1 MATSSPAL
9 FFVPFGVSLLVL
21 CLAERVLHIFL
32 RLFAPAAAG
41 KGDGIRGQLVI
52 GSAVNLAAS
61 TASGVASIFLRGLYS
76 IGWLAVW
83 FLILFCLTSAW
94 YVVYEEHPQVV
105 LRMVEYYNARVGPFV
120 HAYLVLPLDLLNL
133 LFKGVVPVYNGFV
146 WIGRSLWRQGLLPI
160 LWDQVEVLLEGAG
173 VVLNWGRH
181 FSVSAGGFV
190 QGLWGCNTDACV
202 LEQPPVLDMMSP
214 MGDVRMLA
222 VLAGKLGGS
231 VCSLLA
237 VPIDLVL
244 YPLLDA
250 NLAQGVHHGV
260 NAGVQLLVHV
270 PRATKRRCEQYGYSG
285 GAHDV
290 LMCTP
295 DLEPVFTHSV
305 AAVRAFGVVID
316 NWMGLAAAM
325 AGQTLSSAG
334 PAAERL
340 VGGNR
345 RLLGVDTAALTSGCP
360 ASRALT
366 PETFRGGLLGGAM
379 TVVGMTDWLMA
390 ATNGSMAFFYGQLNS
405 DAAPRV
411 WPDSD
416 IDVRMGVAAVS
427 FSDVGEMDVS
437 TLSQGRRPG
446 SRQTTTLMG
455 CR

>member
-1 MATSSPAL
+1 
-9 FFVPFGVSLLVL
+9 
-21 CLAERVLHIFL
+21 
-32 RLFAPAAAG
+32 
-41 KGDGIRGQLVI
+41 
-52 GSAVNLAAS
+52 
-61 TASGVASIFLRGLYS
+61 
-76 IGWLAVW
+76 
-83 FLILFCLTSAW
+83 
-94 YVVYEEHPQVV
+94 
-105 LRMVEYYNARVGPFV
+105 
-120 HAYLVLPLDLLNL
+120 
-133 LFKGVVPVYNGFV
+133 
-146 WIGRSLWRQGLLPI
+146 
-160 LWDQVEVLLEGAG
+160 
-173 VVLNWGRH
+173 
-181 FSVSAGGFV
+181 
-190 QGLWGCNTDACV
+190 
-202 LEQPPVLDMMSP
+202 
-214 MGDVRMLA
+214 
-222 VLAGKLGGS
+222 
-231 VCSLLA
+231 
-237 VPIDLVL
+237 
-244 YPLLDA
+244 
-250 NLAQGVHHGV
+250 
-260 NAGVQLLVHV
+260 
-270 PRATKRRCEQYGYSG
+270 
-285 GAHDV
+285 
-290 LMCTP
+290 MCTP